1 MKENSRKFTLIHPI
15 LFALFPVFLVYSQNI
30 HLILIQGIV
39 FPTLIILGITIA
51 IWVGIKFILKNT
63 RKSALL
69 TSLYVFLFFSYGI
82 IFKILESN
90 VTEEY
95 FVLIHA
101 FLLISYASFVVFT
114 TYYIVKTHRKL
125 NYITSTSNVISIT
138 LLSLVF
144 LNIGVYNFENFSDFE
159 DEPHE
164 SIILENNLKNLPD
177 IYYIV
182 LDEYAPLR
190 TLNTF
195 YNYDNSDFVKFLQ
208 ERGFY
213 VTKNSH
219 SNYAQTFLAMT
230 STLNMKYVNY
240 LSDIVG
246 EESLDQRIPY
256 QMISNNLVMK
266 NLKSLGYENYNFDS
280 GWWGTR
286 SLQIADANLCSK
298 NQNMDFHTLH
308 ALKQI
313 SILRALDMF
322 IKDPSSTIFHQ
333 ERRDRIFCQFDDIT
347 KIKQETE
354 KPVFVFMHVMAP
366 HDPYVFGP
374 NGEEVNYKYTFG
386 PTGIG
391 YLDPSEEKR
400 AYLNQL
406 TYLTKI
412 LKETIE
418 NLLENSDNL
427 PIIII
432 QSDTGPSI
440 ISADTTDELQQVGR
454 MSIFNAYYFPN
465 EKYDSLYDDIT
476 PVNSFRIVFDS
487 QFQTNYGIV
496 EDKVFYSIYEKP
508 YALIEITDFSILN

>member
-1 MKENSRKFTLIHPI
+1 
-15 LFALFPVFLVYSQNI
+15 
-30 HLILIQGIV
+30 
-39 FPTLIILGITIA
+39 
-51 IWVGIKFILKNT
+51 
-63 RKSALL
+63 
-69 TSLYVFLFFSYGI
+69 
-82 IFKILESN
+82 
-90 VTEEY
+90 
-95 FVLIHA
+95 
-101 FLLISYASFVVFT
+101 VV
-114 TYYIVKTHRKL
+114 
-125 NYITSTSNVISIT
+125 SIT
-138 LLSLVF
+138 LLSFVF
-144 LNIGVYNFENFSDFE
+144 LNIGAYNFENFSDFE
-159 DEPHE
+159 DETHE
-164 SIILENNLKNLPD
+164 SIILGNNLKNLPD

-190 TLNTF
+190 TLNMF
-195 YNYDNSDFVKFLQ
+195 YNYDNSDFVEFLQ

-219 SNYAQTFLAMT
+219 SNYAETFLAMA

-266 NLKSLGYENYNFDS
+266 NFKSVGYEIYNFDS

-286 SLQIADANLCSK
+286 SLQIADVNLCSA

-313 SILRALDMF
+313 SILRSFDMF
-322 IKDPSSTIFHQ
+322 IKDPSSKIFHQ

-374 NGEEVNYKYTFG
+374 NGEEVDYKYTFG
-386 PTGIG
+386 PTSIG

-412 LKETIE
+412 LKVTIE

-440 ISADTTDELQQVGR
+440 ISADTTNELQQVGR

-465 EKYDSLYDDIT
+465 EKYDRLYDDIT
-476 PVNSFRIVFDS
+476 PINSFRIVFDS
-487 QFQTNYGIV
+487 HFQTNYGIV
-496 EDKVFYSIYEKP
+496 EDKIFFSTYEKP
-508 YALIEITDFSILN
+508 YALIELNDLLILN